1 MTSSEKIRIKAYTRA
16 KHTMTLMGTTGAVAQ
31 GECQVAEANDMITE
45 RREQIGFLKQQINGI
60 QERKAEAQAALAG
73 YKQALREKR

>member
-1 MTSSEKIRIKAYTRA
+1 MDPNEKIRIKAYTRA

-45 RREQIGFLKQQINGI
+45 RREQIGFLKQQIIGL
-60 QERKAEAQAALAG
+60 QERKVEAQAALAG